1 MNASS
6 VCMNITNVCTMNA
19 SSVCMN
25 ITNLCTMNIRS
36 LRTMA
41 EARRHPPAKTS
52 AYRM

>member
-1 MNASS
+1 MNISS
-6 VCMNITNVCTMNA
+6 VCMMNIGGI
-19 SSVCMN
+19 CMN

-52 AYRM
+52 AYRK